1 MLEYGEGGVL
11 DQYSR
16 VPTVFEWNVCLCKHH
31 SLCSITGT
39 VARHSVVKQR
49 THRTD
54 TLHITTRTNA
64 HVHTHAHTHT
74 HTHTS
79 THAPTGQRPNGS
91 DDTASG
97 TRGWNC
103 LGTSEGVGDLG
114 PTCNL
119 DRRAFGEYECYDSC
133 GTSCKRDDAG
143 NALNCVAASC
153 WCETPKFE
161 AHPQPKFE
169 AHFQPSRGKLAA
181 TYCGVSFS
189 IFLVKSHFHTF
200 TFTLSRFHAFTLSH
214 FHTFALSR
222 FHTFTLFVFQK
233 RDDVGFLTKLL
244 DWLELHVCFDVDRC
258 ALFS

>member
-1 MLEYGEGGVL
+1 MCACASIILCAALLVL
-11 DQYSR
+11 LHDILTSNN
-16 VPTVFEWNVCLCKHH
+16 EHI
-31 SLCSITGT
+31 SLIHC
-39 VARHSVVKQR
+39 
-49 THRTD
+49 THT
-54 TLHITTRTNA
+54 
-64 HVHTHAHTHT
+64 HTHT

-79 THAPTGQRPNGS
+79 THAPAGQRPNGS

-169 AHFQPSRGKLAA
+169 AHFQPSRGKLSTLLFHEHVLIFCRTSVTIKWISPHHTCAFDAA
-181 TYCGVSFS
+181 TY
-189 IFLVKSHFHTF
+189 TM
-200 TFTLSRFHAFTLSH
+200 
-214 FHTFALSR
+214 
-222 FHTFTLFVFQK
+222 
-233 RDDVGFLTKLL
+233 GFLFLY
-244 DWLELHVCFDVDRC
+244 
-258 ALFS
+258 FS

>member
-1 MLEYGEGGVL
+1 MPSSPAIGVALVASWGVALCKGNVPSAACSAPPIIPVGTPGEAVAHSIFVWEPTLPGLIKEHQRSFLLRLPTNYYVAERDSDGDIDGGRVIPGPLVL
-11 DQYSR
+11 DIHGYTSYAEKQYRNSG
-16 VPTVFEWNVCLCKHH
+16 FSE
-31 SLCSITGT
+31 I
-39 VARHSVVKQR
+39 ADRHGFVG
-49 THRTD
+49 
-54 TLHITTRTNA
+54 IW
-64 HVHTHAHTHT
+64 
-74 HTHTS
+74 
-79 THAPTGQRPNGS
+79 PNGS

-181 TYCGVSFS
+181 TY
-189 IFLVKSHFHTF
+189 
-200 TFTLSRFHAFTLSH
+200 
-214 FHTFALSR
+214 
-222 FHTFTLFVFQK
+222 
-233 RDDVGFLTKLL
+233 
-244 DWLELHVCFDVDRC
+244 
-258 ALFS
+258 